1 MRKERGGPK
10 RNRWIEDIE
19 ERNYDNRGFEKFSN
33 KKNQQKK
40 KTD

>member
-1 MRKERGGPK
+1 MKKQRGGPK
-10 RNRWIEDIE
+10 RNRWIEEMEDK
-19 ERNYDNRGFEKFSN
+19 NYENRGFEKFS